1 MTVRTWTPEQ
11 GCQDWTARTELP
23 GQDCQDK
30 TARKDNQNGQTER
43 ERERGQAE
51 RDTQK
56 WTGRT
61 GLPGG
66 QPGQE
71 RRYSQERRARKGMLD
86 QDIKYWKTGMEQ
98 VEPGGRG
105 VAGAGLRIS
114 NGQLTLSMGPVRM
127 EARDYVQRANIPS
140 RRVVLL

>member
-11 GCQDWTARTELP
+11 GCQDLTVRTELP

-30 TARKDNQNGQTER
+30 TARKDNQNGQTEG

-51 RDTQK
+51 RDTQN

-71 RRYSQERRARKGMLD
+71 PRFSQERRARKRMLD
-86 QDIKYWKTGMEQ
+86 HDIKYWKTGMEQ
-98 VEPGGRG
+98 AEQGGRG
-105 VAGAGLRIS
+105 VAGPGWVKDLNWAVDSKHGAS
-114 NGQLTLSMGPVRM
+114 EDGS
-127 EARDYVQRANIPS
+127 S
-140 RRVVLL
+140 RLCTKRYHSK